1 MSCCWPPCFSAWVAG
16 IYNPCVTL
24 SELKPPLRHWDEI
37 WTNPW
42 DIIPCKYD
50 PAPAQIQPR
59 VNPGR
64 RVDNK
69 HIFKALFEREGL
81 VTYFGDNARTSKHTW
96 LVALPHRLL
105 LCFEFFPT
113 QAFLAEKKRR
123 KGRKYTNKTNEIVNS
138 TLFVVLKSRHNP
150 LWKRN
155 RYSVTDNLKW
165 KQDQTNKS
173 GWIVILADPSVYLH
187 NYH

>member
-50 PAPAQIQPR
+50 PSPAQIQPR

-69 HIFKALFEREGL
+69 HIFKYFKALFEREGL

-113 QAFLAEKKRR
+113 QAFLAEKR
-123 KGRKYTNKTNEIVNS
+123 GEKYENTQIKPIWPWNS
-138 TLFVVLKSRHNP
+138 QFNP
-150 LWKRN
+150 ICCPKIQTQSLGERGT
-155 RYSVTDNLKW
+155 VTVW
-165 KQDQTNKS
+165 QT
-173 GWIVILADPSVYLH
+173 I
-187 NYH
+187 